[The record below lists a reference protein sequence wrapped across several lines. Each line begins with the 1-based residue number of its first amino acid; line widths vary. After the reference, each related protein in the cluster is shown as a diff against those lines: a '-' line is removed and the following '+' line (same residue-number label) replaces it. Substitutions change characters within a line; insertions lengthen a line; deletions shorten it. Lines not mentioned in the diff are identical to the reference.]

1 MVFKKIRETI
11 YRSLQNKNNIYLSF
25 LASDPPASRAT
36 KSRKK
41 GREDILTVFCPFS
54 FLVGKTEGT
63 NSVASP
69 GPSRAFYTRRDFK
82 DKVRRCSETLSSS
95 IEVDLV
101 SSGER

>member
-36 KSRKK
+36 KSRRK

-54 FLVGKTEGT
+54 FLVGKTGGEGRT
-63 NSVASP
+63 QWQVLDLPEPFIP
-69 GPSRAFYTRRDFK
+69 GEISKTRSD
-82 DKVRRCSETLSSS
+82 DAVEL
-95 IEVDLV
+95 
-101 SSGER
+101 